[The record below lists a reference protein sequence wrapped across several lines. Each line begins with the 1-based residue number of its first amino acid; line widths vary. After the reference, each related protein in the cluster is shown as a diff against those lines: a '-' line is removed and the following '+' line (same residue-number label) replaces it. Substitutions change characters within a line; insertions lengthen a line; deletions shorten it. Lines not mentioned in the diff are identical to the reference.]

1 MLNYL
6 RPIVTQKPGLPFL
19 RRGNEGEASYIY
31 SGKSNFSFVNS
42 LIEKCNYMKAVR
54 TLFICVSLVLALSSC
69 KLWGNI
75 FKPKYGCKTDG
86 RNVGAEKL
94 ATGDP
99 AAEKA
104 AKKAKKF
111 KS

>member
-1 MLNYL
+1 
-6 RPIVTQKPGLPFL
+6 
-19 RRGNEGEASYIY
+19 
-31 SGKSNFSFVNS
+31 
-42 LIEKCNYMKAVR
+42 MKAIR
-54 TLFICVSLVLALSSC
+54 TLFICVSLMVALSSC